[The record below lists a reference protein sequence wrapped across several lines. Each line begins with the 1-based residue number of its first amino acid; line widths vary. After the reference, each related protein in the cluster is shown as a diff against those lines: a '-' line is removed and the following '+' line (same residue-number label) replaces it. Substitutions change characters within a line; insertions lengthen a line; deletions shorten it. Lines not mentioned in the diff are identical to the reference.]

1 MRTMRTLG
9 QKRAEFALE
18 KVLAIPEGRKKD
30 FKSFS
35 AGAPSMILQ
44 NGFGQALAF
53 WLSKGTD
60 KDLKI
65 KEEDKHIVLF
75 DMIWKWLPHEKD
87 DVKNR
92 FVEKDKAK
100 TRTDLIRQL
109 SSMDQI
115 KYLTAQK
122 ETLALL
128 EWVKRYANAEL

>member
-1 MRTMRTLG
+1 MRTLG

-60 KDLKI
+60 KHIAIFGMI
-65 KEEDKHIVLF
+65 KE
-75 DMIWKWLPHEKD
+75 WLSYERD
-87 DVKNR
+87 DVKNS
-92 FVEKDKAK
+92 FVKK
-100 TRTDLIRQL
+100 TENFVDFIKEL
-109 SSMDQI
+109 SGMDQI

-128 EWVKRYANAEL
+128 EWVKRYANADL

>member
-1 MRTMRTLG
+1 MRTLG
-9 QKRAEFALE
+9 QKRAEYALD
-18 KVLAIPEGRKKD
+18 KVLNIQCDKEK
-30 FKSFS
+30 FKNFS
-35 AGAPSMILQ
+35 AGAPSIILQ

-60 KDLKI
+60 KHIAIFEMI
-65 KEEDKHIVLF
+65 KD
-75 DMIWKWLPHEKD
+75 WLSYENG
-87 DVKNR
+87 DVKNE

-100 TRTDLIRQL
+100 TRTDFIKQL
-109 SSMDQI
+109 SCMDQI